1 MTRCF
6 FFIYGETAEINRSHT
21 DTIND
26 LLSNSHSYMSRVVVI
41 SIILT
46 LEPAASVERS
56 AGHKICWTFLIK

>member
-6 FFIYGETAEINRSHT
+6 LFIYGETAEINRSHT

-26 LLSNSHSYMSRVVVI
+26 LLSNSRSYTSSVLVI

-46 LEPAASVERS
+46 LEPAANMERS
-56 AGHKICWTFLIK
+56 AGHKICLT